1 MRVLGFDPGI
11 ENFAYSVYETDD
23 GSVVASGWVRGHRIN
38 ENDWRFLDSVVSVL
52 DEYRPA
58 LVGCERF
65 MFRDKASVISE
76 DVNHM
81 IGKLHLLA
89 RMRGYEIVLV
99 MPAHWK
105 QKFQVKSLPGE
116 AKGLFPNTKF
126 EAVHQADAAGIAKY
140 VYERKRDRAVAEE
153 EKAAKAVT
161 KAEKKA
167 AKAEKAFTKSVRKR
181 QRAATPETD

>member
-1 MRVLGFDPGI
+1 MRILGFDPGI
-11 ENFAYSVYETDD
+11 ENFAWALYETED
-23 GSVVASGWVRGHRIN
+23 GSVPAMGWIRGHRVS
-38 ENDWRFLDSVVSVL
+38 ENDWRFLDSVLATL
-52 DEYRPA
+52 DSCKPA
-58 LVGCERF
+58 LIGMERF
-65 MFRDKASVISE
+65 QFRDKASVISE

-89 RMRGYEIVLV
+89 RMRGYETILV
-99 MPAHWK
+99 MPSHWK
-105 QKFQVKSLPGE
+105 TKFQVKTLPGE

-126 EAVHQADAAGIAKY
+126 EAIHQADAAGIAKY